1 MNKKSLVILLI
12 LLTGCAT
19 TPTSIKTHGPYPEN
33 YKSILKNNILRS
45 FIDPYTLRNVSI
57 STPVQASR
65 GGWFNNEPE
74 GWLVCVEANGKNRMG
89 GYTGIQ
95 VSAFIVNNG
104 MIVGSGDSKT
114 TKGIKYQ
121 LDCDLMRL
129 ENKNF
134 DAWPEM
140 ENLEPK

>member
-1 MNKKSLVILLI
+1 MNNKALVISLL

-19 TPTSIKTHGPYPEN
+19 TPTPTKTHGPFPEN
-33 YKSILKNNILRS
+33 YKSILKSYILRS
-45 FIDPYTLRNVSI
+45 YIDPYTLRNVSV

-65 GGWFNNEPE
+65 GGWFNNEPA

-95 VSAFIVNNG
+95 VSAFVINNG
-104 MIVGSGDSKT
+104 MIVDSGSSKT
-114 TKGIKYQ
+114 SRAIEYKS
-121 LDCDLMRL
+121 DCRMMRL

-140 ENLEPK
+140 ENLETS